1 MVEQPA
7 ARDGGATEA
16 DLLRRTVWLQNDLLK
31 ALAADDP
38 VGSLV
43 IRLGTLSRGTAVLYE
58 ATGRV
63 VASVGRGPLRLIWEE
78 LTARHAEP
86 LGEVRPPDPLP
97 VTGPHRFRVGRWAAA
112 SRPLLVRGAAF
123 HLAIASQDAALIDDL
138 GPGLLETA
146 EHVLGAATAV
156 RDLTLSQERA
166 EAARLLSALRAGVT
180 TSRVRQTWDRLRPFR
195 LRAGTPLRVVSASP
209 LAARGVSLDPRRPSD
224 ALLEQAQRDGL
235 GLVLTVLDESGDAGT
250 DVEADADA
258 LGTPLTAVLADRPPA
273 DDWLAALART
283 HLTGA
288 SGPFTDVTAAPRYFE
303 EALTAW
309 RVAGRRHD
317 RGSRDTLVLLDRVD
331 FATWLLTRRD
341 DTQVAARFDRHFG
354 ALVAAADL
362 SETVIMYLACDQDV
376 RRAAARLFVH
386 PNTVRYR
393 LAKVEGLLG
402 APIASASL
410 VANLYLAFQD
420 QILALGPG
428 RS

>member
-1 MVEQPA
+1 MVEQPI

-16 DLLRRTVWLQNDLLK
+16 DLLKRTVWLQNDLLK

-58 ATGRV
+58 AGGRV
-63 VASVGRGPLRLIWEE
+63 VASVGRGPLHLIWEE
-78 LTARHAEP
+78 LTAREP
-86 LGEVRPPDPLP
+86 
-97 VTGPHRFRVGRWAAA
+97 GPHRFSVGRWAAA
-112 SRPLLVRGAAF
+112 SRPLSVRGAAF
-123 HLAIASQDAALIDDL
+123 HLTIASQDPALIDDL

-195 LRAGTPLRVVSASP
+195 LRAGTPLRVVAASP

-235 GLVLTVLDESGDAGT
+235 GLVLSVLEESD
-250 DVEADADA
+250 DADE
-258 LGTPLTAVLADRPPA
+258 LGTPLTAVLADRPPV
-273 DDWLAALART
+273 DDWLGALART
-283 HLTGA
+283 HLTGV
-288 SGPFTDVTAAPRYFE
+288 SGPCTDLTAAPRYFE

-317 RGSRDTLVLLDRVD
+317 SGSRETLVLLDRVD

-341 DTQVAARFDRHFG
+341 DSQVAARFDRHFG
-354 ALVAAADL
+354 ALVAEADL
-362 SETVIMYLACDQDV
+362 SDTVIMYLACDQDV

-393 LAKVEGLLG
+393 LGKVERLLG
-402 APIASASL
+402 APVASASL

-420 QILALGPG
+420 QILAVGPG
-428 RS
+428 GS